1 MNHRSLSLCCIVVI
15 AAVSASCAEPPD
27 RDMELAKSKS
37 EAARAAGAAQYAPA
51 AMEALAAAQSA
62 LDAEMT
68 AQSSKWLK
76 SFDKASSLAVAVQQA
91 ADKAAA
97 DAAAARE
104 RLLAA
109 ARSDIGVT
117 LGPNV
122 FQNGDFANGTTDWF
136 ANPASDATVNLVPV
150 EGARAWHV
158 TFRKGNWAVI
168 NQEQVLKPDT
178 IYVYEGWVKTTAPVV
193 SLYWQSDIGRFFETD
208 KTYPTWTRVRSVFV
222 TPHWNGQPFRVS
234 FFPC

>member
-1 MNHRSLSLCCIVVI
+1 MRHRLLSLSCIVVI
-15 AAVSASCAEPPD
+15 AAVSASCAEPPE
-27 RDMELAKSKS
+27 RDVELAKSKS

-51 AMEALAAAQSA
+51 AMDALAAAQSA

-91 ADKAAA
+91 ADKAATE
-97 DAAAARE
+97 AAATRE
-104 RLLAA
+104 RLLTA
-109 ARSDIGVT
+109 ARSGVGVT

-122 FQNGDFANGTTDWF
+122 FQNGDFANGTTEWF
-136 ANPASDATVNLVPV
+136 ANPASDATVNVMPA

-158 TFRKGNWAVI
+158 TYRKGNWAVI
-168 NQEQVLKPDT
+168 NQEQELKPDT

-193 SLYWQSDIGRFFETD
+193 SFY
-208 KTYPTWTRVRSVFV
+208 
-222 TPHWNGQPFRVS
+222 
-234 FFPC
+234 